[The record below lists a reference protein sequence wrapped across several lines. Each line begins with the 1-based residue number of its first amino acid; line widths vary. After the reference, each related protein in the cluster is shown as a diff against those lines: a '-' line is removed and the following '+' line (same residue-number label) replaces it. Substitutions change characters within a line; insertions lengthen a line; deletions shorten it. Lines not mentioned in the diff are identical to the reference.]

1 MASGTIY
8 RRTTPAGGSSWVVHA
23 TWREGDRRRQ
33 LKRAFRTKRVA
44 QAELTRFLAAH
55 QSGGFVPPSRTTL
68 AEVVEPWLDGLANQG
83 RKPSTL
89 QGYRRVFANHV
100 LPRLGDVQLQELRA
114 ADLDAMYAELLRSG
128 RRGGGGLSMSSVHHV
143 HAVLNKLL
151 NDAERTGVVTRNVA
165 RLASAPS
172 LTTARARAPEMTVW
186 TPSEL
191 SRFLESIEGN
201 RNAAMLRL
209 LALTGMRRGEL
220 VALRWSDLDLAR
232 STMTVNQ
239 SSTVVDRVEVVSV
252 PKTRRSRRVVDLDPV
267 TVETLQR
274 HRSHQ
279 REQHLALGVTATAS
293 DRVFTGDLG
302 EPLRP
307 DSVGQAFRRLVLSAD
322 VPVIRLHDLRHT
334 HASHLLRA
342 GVNVKVVSDRLG
354 HASVSFT
361 LDTYGHLMPG
371 QQAEAAAA
379 AAALLDVGKR

>member
-1 MASGTIY
+1 
-8 RRTTPAGGSSWVVHA
+8 
-23 TWREGDRRRQ
+23 
-33 LKRAFRTKRVA
+33 
-44 QAELTRFLAAH
+44 
-55 QSGGFVPPSRTTL
+55 
-68 AEVVEPWLDGLANQG
+68 
-83 RKPSTL
+83 
-89 QGYRRVFANHV
+89 
-100 LPRLGDVQLQELRA
+100 
-114 ADLDAMYAELLRSG
+114 
-128 RRGGGGLSMSSVHHV
+128 
-143 HAVLNKLL
+143 
-151 NDAERTGVVTRNVA
+151 
-165 RLASAPS
+165 
-172 LTTARARAPEMTVW
+172 
-186 TPSEL
+186 
-191 SRFLESIEGN
+191 
-201 RNAAMLRL
+201 
-209 LALTGMRRGEL
+209 
-220 VALRWSDLDLAR
+220 
-232 STMTVNQ
+232 MTVNQ
-239 SSTVVDRVEVVSV
+239 ASTVVDGVEVVSV

-361 LDTYGHLMPG
+361 LDTYGHVMPG